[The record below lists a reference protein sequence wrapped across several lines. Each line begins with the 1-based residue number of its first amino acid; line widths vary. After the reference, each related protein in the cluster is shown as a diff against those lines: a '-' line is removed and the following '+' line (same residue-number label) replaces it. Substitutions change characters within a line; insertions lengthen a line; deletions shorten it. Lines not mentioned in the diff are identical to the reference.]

1 MRITSST
8 QSLGLAIAD
17 LSQKL
22 SEIASIMTQDAAET
36 AASALVVE
44 TEAHEVSSNPT
55 PSTPA
60 GESPEQ
66 KPVASVENSSS
77 LTSVEDQKAASVDH
91 SGRESSTSSNP
102 VVTIEQVRAV
112 LAEKSQARLTGEV
125 RKLLGS
131 YGADKLSAV
140 SPDRYA
146 ELIEAAKNLG

>member
-44 TEAHEVSSNPT
+44 TEAHEISTNPT
-55 PSTPA
+55 PSTMTE
-60 GESPEQ
+60 ESPEQ
-66 KPVASVENSSS
+66 KAV
-77 LTSVEDQKAASVDH
+77 ASVDH
-91 SGRESSTSSNP
+91 SGVESSTSSNP

-112 LAEKSQARLTGEV
+112 LAEKSQAGLTGEV

-131 YGADKLSAV
+131 FGADKLSAV

-146 ELIEAAKNLG
+146 ELIEAAKDLG

>member
-44 TEAHEVSSNPT
+44 TEAHEISTNPA
-55 PSTPA
+55 PSTMT
-60 GESPEQ
+60 EKSPEQ
-66 KPVASVENSSS
+66 KAV
-77 LTSVEDQKAASVDH
+77 ASVDH
-91 SGRESSTSSNP
+91 SGVESSTSSEP

-112 LAEKSQARLTGEV
+112 LAEKSQAGLTGEV